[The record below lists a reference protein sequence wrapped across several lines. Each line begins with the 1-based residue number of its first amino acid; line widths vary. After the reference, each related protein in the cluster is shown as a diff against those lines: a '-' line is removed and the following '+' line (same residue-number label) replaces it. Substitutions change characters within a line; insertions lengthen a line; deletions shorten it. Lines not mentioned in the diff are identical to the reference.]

1 MKLEDL
7 KSLESLLK
15 ERDPKEDGL
24 KKKDIWYDKY
34 ESELLDYH
42 YIHNV
47 EDFKK
52 LDLGGIIKP
61 IDLKEENLKSGG
73 LVVKID
79 KTSKNK
85 YYALVRNKQF
95 ALWKIYFD
103 GNYIFYRKP
112 YSTYKNDDKTKRF
125 TNIMDKFVAKDEVN
139 KYQTE
144 SNPVVEEL
152 FNEYKKNKK

>member
-15 ERDPKEDGL
+15 GRDPKEDAL
-24 KKKDIWYDKY
+24 EKKDIWYDKY

-42 YIHNV
+42 YIHNI

-52 LDLGGIIKP
+52 LDLGGVLKP
-61 IDLKEENLKSGG
+61 IDMKEENLKSGG
-73 LVVKID
+73 LLVKIE
-79 KTSKNK
+79 KTKTNK

-95 ALWKIYFD
+95 KLWKIYFD
-103 GNYIFYRKP
+103 SNYIFYRKP

-139 KYQTE
+139 KYNTE
-144 SNPVVEEL
+144 SHPVVEEL

>member
-34 ESELLDYH
+34 ENELLDYH
-42 YIHNV
+42 YIHNI

-95 ALWKIYFD
+95 KLWKIYF
-103 GNYIFYRKP
+103 Y
-112 YSTYKNDDKTKRF
+112 
-125 TNIMDKFVAKDEVN
+125 
-139 KYQTE
+139 
-144 SNPVVEEL
+144 
-152 FNEYKKNKK
+152 